1 MIEPHSQLEAPHKI
15 LLIEDDLN
23 YAYLV
28 ELMLSDSQQLNC
40 SIIHHK
46 TLADG
51 IGYLNQY
58 GAREVAAVL
67 LDLSLPDSEGFDTL
81 GKLIQ
86 RFPNLNIIVL
96 TGLDDKG
103 LGVQAVR
110 SGAQDFLVKGYFD
123 DGQLAKALRYSI
135 ARNNILRRLEETQR
149 IARIGHWEC
158 SPQDHYFT
166 ASEETYRIFGLSPQ
180 RPFSCEELMEPNC
193 PFSILLQLQSEAQEK
208 GKVQKDLWINQ
219 KDGERRYIAAVCT
232 ANRLSNGAFLFNG
245 IIQDITE
252 RKQAEELKKAR
263 DLAQHTA
270 KVREQFIAGISHEMR
285 TPMNAILGL
294 SNLLGQT
301 HLDEEQTGY
310 VQSIKQSSEVLLGII
325 NDILQVATL
334 QNNKIRIEKKEFQL
348 SLLLNNL
355 VGVMKHKALEKG
367 LAFSTEIDPSI
378 PDILKGDALRLNQ
391 VLYNLVGN
399 ALKFTD
405 NGFVKI
411 FIRLQEEKENRVR
424 LRFDVKDSG
433 IGIKENELKT
443 IFEAFARVPQS
454 GRLYE
459 GTGLGLPIA
468 KSLVEVQGGQI
479 EVKSTPGKGSCFS
492 FSLWLEKG
500 TSAQIPKAHTPEDT
514 PQLPAN
520 AVFRLLLVEDHKL
533 NQAVAR
539 KTLEKKWKNIEVLV
553 AENGEEAIHLLRQK
567 PVDII
572 LMDLQMPV
580 RDGYSTTKY
589 IRQQFQPPLSEVP
602 ILAMT
607 AHAHISQD
615 ESFRKHGLD
624 DFVLKPFEP
633 EQLFQKIEYYLTHIA

>member
-285 TPMNAILGL
+285 TPMNAIQGMV
-294 SNLLGQT
+294 NLMLQT
-301 HLDEEQTGY
+301 ELDNEQKQY
-310 VQSIKQSSEVLLGII
+310 ADSIKESSDVLLAII
-325 NDILQVATL
+325 SDILEISSI
-334 QNNKIRIEKKEFQL
+334 QNEKIFYEETEFDL
-348 SLLLNNL
+348 H
-355 VGVMKHKALEKG
+355 VVLENIIDTFKPKMETKG
-367 LAFSTEIDPSI
+367 LGFTLEVDPRI
-378 PDILKGDALRLNQ
+378 KWYLKGDKLKLNQ
-391 VLYNLVGN
+391 VLFNLVGN
-399 ALKFTD
+399 AVKFTEQGHISIYAD
-405 NGFVKI
+405 V
-411 FIRLQEEKENRVR
+411 LENARDFAK
-424 LRFDVKDSG
+424 LRFRIQDTG
-433 IGIKENELKT
+433 IGVPFDKQGL
-443 IFEAFARVPQS
+443 IFEAFTRVLS
-454 GRLYE
+454 KEHHSE
-459 GTGLGLPIA
+459 GTGLGLSIA
-468 KSLVEVQGGQI
+468 KKLVERQGGNI
-479 EVKSTPGKGSCFS
+479 GVDSEEGVGSVFFFELTFGKAGSLDEEPKTKTP
-492 FSLWLEKG
+492 
-500 TSAQIPKAHTPEDT
+500 TSKPVDKAARNFKV
-514 PQLPAN
+514 LI
-520 AVFRLLLVEDHKL
+520 VEDHKM
-533 NQAVAR
+533 NQLVMQ
-539 KTLEKKWKNIEVLV
+539 KTLEKQWDNVEVAV
-553 AENGEEAIHLLRQK
+553 TNNGNEAIAHLEK
-567 PVDII
+567 EPADII
-572 LMDLQMPV
+572 LMDIQMPV
-580 RDGYSTTKY
+580 LNGFETTEY
-589 IRQQFQPPLSEVP
+589 IRKKMPPEIANIP

-607 AHAHISQD
+607 AWQYGNTQED
-615 ESFRKHGLD
+615 YRKFGFD
-624 DFVLKPFEP
+624 DYILKPFDP
-633 EQLFQKIEYYLTHIA
+633 EILFQKIEHFLDK